1 MVKYRYSIRLVLN
14 RVSHKQLVSI
24 QVLRA
29 IAALSVVIG
38 HIIGKVKHEY
48 SEVPDIY
55 LSFWQISAFGVDIFF
70 IISGVVMVL
79 VSQTDS
85 HDIVQIKRFLK
96 HRLFRI
102 YPVYWVAITCY
113 LAMKLTQVGG
123 LSGIDLEHITF
134 SYLLLPTQTSSGGYY
149 PILGVGWTLVFE
161 VFFYVCYAFTML
173 VALKYRIAVFLLLF
187 VPLMLIGF
195 IIKRGHTIPG
205 YLASIIL
212 VSSLVMLSATM
223 ALSAPYVSFENL
235 NQWRVIFWGIPSFLL
250 VYAAINLEGSFNHRG
265 FSVLH
270 HLGDSSYTLYL
281 FHAAIF
287 LPVFGA
293 ILNYL
298 NLYSLMSIHLVIVFL
313 IFSCVYLGHRVHLTF
328 ERPIYLYLK
337 RKY

>member
-1 MVKYRYSIRLVLN
+1 MN

-187 VPLMLIGF
+187 VPLMLIGLSSGTSNAFVNMYFSPLLLEFMAGMLIGF

-235 NQWRVIFWGIPSFLL
+235 NQWRVIFW
-250 VYAAINLEGSFNHRG
+250 
-265 FSVLH
+265 
-270 HLGDSSYTLYL
+270 
-281 FHAAIF
+281 
-287 LPVFGA
+287 
-293 ILNYL
+293 
-298 NLYSLMSIHLVIVFL
+298 
-313 IFSCVYLGHRVHLTF
+313 
-328 ERPIYLYLK
+328 
-337 RKY
+337 